1 MNYSIITLDNG
12 VVVVRLEDK
21 SIILSDEQSALDV
34 FMSIAY
40 ETGENKIII
49 DKDNLV
55 EDFFDLS
62 TKIAGDILQKLINYK
77 MKLAIIGDFSAYE
90 SKALKD
96 FIHEC
101 NTGNDIFF
109 VEDETQALYSLGK
122 R

>member
-1 MNYSIITLDNG
+1 M
-12 VVVVRLEDK
+12 VVRLEDK

-49 DKDNLV
+49 DKDNLAK
-55 EDFFDLS
+55 DFFDLS
-62 TKIAGDILQKLINYK
+62 TKIAGAILQKLINYK